1 MKSTYLNKINAKTC
15 TLLFGTHPMAIT
27 TAIYSQTNERLVS
40 LEPRTSTFVLSTF
53 VRPYV
58 GRTKSRPSS
67 QARWKA
73 PSAALESKAKQAK
86 YWVSE
91 RPVYFCT
98 TIQQKESSKNTLLH
112 VYKVVNGPCAHDLT
126 HSIQIRQ

>member
-1 MKSTYLNKINAKTC
+1 
-15 TLLFGTHPMAIT
+15 MAIT